1 MSTPKTNTPKMVD
14 ARFLPKLIAKS
25 EKNTAAALK
34 KINKLEVQQPVI
46 IKNQIKLTPAEIAAS
61 LLPAAKKAAAAAKKI
76 KTPRV
81 TVRSFVRDLLL
92 QKVAPSDEKILEL
105 VAEKFPKFTN
115 NRRHIIWYKK
125 LFTRG
130 ELGGMDG
137 QAHTYNQ
144 AVNQ

>member
-1 MSTPKTNTPKMVD
+1 MSMKS
-14 ARFLPKLIAKS
+14 LIKKS
-25 EKNTAAALK
+25 EKTVK
-34 KINKLEVQQPVI
+34 PVEPPKLNQP
-46 IKNQIKLTPAEIAAS
+46 TPAEIAAS
-61 LLPAAKKAAAAAKKI
+61 LLPSTKKAAAAAKKI
-76 KTPRV
+76 KKPRV

-137 QAHTYNQ
+137 QPHTYKQ
-144 AVNQ
+144 SKPASEFGKPESK